1 MLNKH
6 ENYFPFVTTKKNAS
20 IINVDDLKLIW
31 KIISKNWYLPILI
44 IPVFYL
50 LGFFY
55 TYKLTNVF
63 SASVELLKSNDTY
76 YKNNLITDNSFY
88 GATGQSYI
96 DNSNEIRIIK
106 SFDLMK
112 KTIEKLKD
120 RLQIS
125 YYFVGR
131 VRTTEQFG
139 AMPFSVKIN
148 NINPE
153 LYEQSIDFRIIDYQS
168 YEIQYLSKGNLN
180 KLKGEFGTE
189 LINLDFNLLI
199 DRSGNFN
206 KNTVN
211 VAAESSYQFIVH
223 SDSYLVNKYQSSLQV
238 ENPDYTNVLVIKIE
252 DIIPERAVLILDTL
266 SQVYINKSLQDK
278 IDINERTVSFIDKQ
292 LDEIKLSLNDIE
304 DTMQSYKSKNAILD
318 IKWEQEDFFKKIA
331 EYDNEKS
338 KLNLK
343 LSAIND
349 LEKYI
354 IEDKDP
360 QFLPPNIFLVDND
373 KFLIESVSELYKLQ
387 LELNNKYSFAK
398 EDNPDINNLKQSIK
412 KLKQNMLVYL
422 NNTRNATS
430 KISENINSQLDQYVG
445 RIKLLPEKQRNL
457 FGIQRKVDVN
467 EQLYTFLLQ
476 NRASTK
482 IAKASI
488 VPEIKIIDKPRNLGL
503 ANADKKKTQST
514 FILIGLI
521 VSVIIIVIK
530 SIFFTKIEN
539 IEELKDATFIPILGD
554 LPFIKNHPETGI
566 ICDKEPNSFLA
577 ESFRTIRTNLNY
589 SNLNKQK
596 NSNTILVTSNVPGE
610 GKTFTIINL
619 GTTIAKGGKRVL
631 MLELDLHKPRIQKA
645 LEMTADIGISTY
657 MAGETDIASLVKN
670 TGINNLF
677 TILSGPIPP
686 NPSELIL
693 SDRLKDIIDFAKEH
707 FDYVLIDT
715 PPAGL
720 LSDALFMMQYAD
732 TNLFVVNT
740 KFATKK
746 SLNVFHKAVKDN
758 NIKNVYLILNGVK
771 RKRNKYYA
779 GGYYGYGYGYGYGK
793 A

>member
-1 MLNKH
+1 M
-6 ENYFPFVTTKKNAS
+6 TIKKSAS

-31 KIISKNWYLPILI
+31 KIISKNWYLPVLI

-96 DNSNEIRIIK
+96 DNSNEIRIVK
-106 SFDLMK
+106 SYDLMK

-139 AMPFSVKIN
+139 NMPFSVKIN

-153 LYEQSIDFRIIDYQS
+153 LYEQAIEFRIIDYQS
-168 YEIQYLSKGNLN
+168 YEIQYLSKGNIN
-180 KLKGEFGTE
+180 KVKGSFGTE

-206 KNTVN
+206 KNTID
-211 VAAESSYQFIVH
+211 VATESSYQFIVH

-266 SQVYINKSLQDK
+266 SQVYINKALQDK

-304 DTMQSYKSKNAILD
+304 DTMQNYKSKNAILD

-422 NNTRNATS
+422 NNTRNATL

-503 ANADKKKTQST
+503 ANSDKKKTQST

-521 VSVIIIVIK
+521 VSVLLITIK
-530 SIFFTKIEN
+530 SVFFTKIEN

-554 LPFIKNHPETGI
+554 LPFVKNHPETGI
-566 ICDKEPNSFLA
+566 ISEKEPNSYLA

-589 SNLNKQK
+589 SNLNKSK
-596 NSNTILVTSNVPGE
+596 KSNTILVTSNVPGE

-645 LEMTADIGISTY
+645 LEMNPDVGISTY
-657 MAGETDIASLVKN
+657 MAGETDISSLVKN
-670 TGINNLF
+670 TGIHNLF

-693 SDRLKDIIDFAKEH
+693 SDRLSDIIDFAKEH

>member
-6 ENYFPFVTTKKNAS
+6 ENYFLFVTIKKSAS

-31 KIISKNWYLPILI
+31 KIISKNWYLPVLI

-96 DNSNEIRIIK
+96 DNSNEIRIVK
-106 SFDLMK
+106 SYDLMK

-139 AMPFSVKIN
+139 NMPFSVKIN

-153 LYEQSIDFRIIDYQS
+153 LYEQAIEFRIIDYQS
-168 YEIQYLSKGNLN
+168 YEIQYLSKGNIN
-180 KLKGEFGTE
+180 KVKGSFGTE

-206 KNTVN
+206 KNTID
-211 VAAESSYQFIVH
+211 VATESSYQFIVH

-266 SQVYINKSLQDK
+266 SQVYINKALQDK

-304 DTMQSYKSKNAILD
+304 DTMQNYKSKNAILD

-422 NNTRNATS
+422 NNTRNATL

-503 ANADKKKTQST
+503 ANSDKKKTQST

-521 VSVIIIVIK
+521 VSVLLITIK
-530 SIFFTKIEN
+530 SVFFTKIEN

-554 LPFIKNHPETGI
+554 LPFVKNHPETGI
-566 ICDKEPNSFLA
+566 ISEKEPNSYLA

-589 SNLNKQK
+589 SNLNKSK
-596 NSNTILVTSNVPGE
+596 KSNTILVTSNVPGE

-645 LEMTADIGISTY
+645 LEMNPDVGISTY
-657 MAGETDIASLVKN
+657 MAGETDISSLVKN
-670 TGINNLF
+670 TGIHNLF

-693 SDRLKDIIDFAKEH
+693 SDRLSDIIDFAKEH